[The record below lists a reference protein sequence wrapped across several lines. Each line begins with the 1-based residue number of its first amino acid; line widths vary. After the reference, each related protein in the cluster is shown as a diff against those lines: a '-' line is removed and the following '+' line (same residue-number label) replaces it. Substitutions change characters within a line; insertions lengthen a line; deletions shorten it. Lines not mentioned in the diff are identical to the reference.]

1 MLTQDQIKARFI
13 PFSSLRYSTEAFID
27 YRIPGCAPKKNYA
40 LIGAGVSQNP
50 NQPVSLREKH
60 GFQVGGVAMP
70 AGKINPPHMHFTA
83 EVFICTQGRWNLH
96 WGFNPE
102 VLKAGIEAGD
112 IASMPTWMYR
122 GFQNV
127 GEDEGFMFTAL
138 GRDDTGGI
146 LWGPDTLAAARAQ
159 GVHLTEDY
167 RIIDEQLG
175 QTWNEAD
182 QRLEPM
188 TKAEISALRA
198 WTPAQMAQRVVR
210 FAELDWSAHALLDST
225 LPGCGAQ
232 LAPVIGLGMTQDRN
246 HAAPIANSHGF
257 SIEWLKI
264 PAGGRMSRHQLAEK
278 QVLVVYQGQVD
289 VVVETQEQPPAQN
302 SQPGCGGPVHTLA
315 TSSPQ
320 SWDSFAMPA
329 QCWRS
334 YHNTGPTDAVVLVM
348 TPGDG
353 RKTIQWCPEVLA
365 AAATNDQA
373 IDANGFVAP
382 KRFVDRSQR

>member
-1 MLTQDQIKARFI
+1 
-13 PFSSLRYSTEAFID
+13 
-27 YRIPGCAPKKNYA
+27 
-40 LIGAGVSQNP
+40 
-50 NQPVSLREKH
+50 
-60 GFQVGGVAMP
+60 
-70 AGKINPPHMHFTA
+70 
-83 EVFICTQGRWNLH
+83 
-96 WGFNPE
+96 
-102 VLKAGIEAGD
+102 
-112 IASMPTWMYR
+112 
-122 GFQNV
+122 
-127 GEDEGFMFTAL
+127 
-138 GRDDTGGI
+138 
-146 LWGPDTLAAARAQ
+146 
-159 GVHLTEDY
+159 
-167 RIIDEQLG
+167 
-175 QTWNEAD
+175 
-182 QRLEPM
+182 
-188 TKAEISALRA
+188 
-198 WTPAQMAQRVVR
+198 MAQRVVR

-302 SQPGCGGPVHTLA
+302 SQPASGVPVHSLA